1 MVGLFSLYLSYGQK
15 AFDMIPTRKKIV
27 FDKKGLGYKS
37 SIIKKYFKMFF
48 VKEST
53 SQSPSIVCNFCG
65 RERPISSTCPLR
77 NGS

>member
-1 MVGLFSLYLSYGQK
+1 MVGLFSFYFSYGQK
-15 AFDMIPTRKKIV
+15 AFDMIPTSKKSV

-37 SIIKKYFKMFF
+37 SISKKYFKNCF

-53 SQSPSIVCNFCG
+53 SQSPSIVFNFYG
-65 RERPISSTCPLR
+65 REGPISSTCPLR